1 MKLPNGIT
9 GFYNSKNNQP
19 LKVDGKQFKQVC
31 FTITTQSGGKVLE
44 FKEPQYPINFYDVEV
59 KVFDNHFHILLNEHY
74 PYLAFASVVEFGKIN
89 FIDVPELLKQF
100 SSFYK
105 VLDVKELNE
114 PLVLKLGS
122 KKGILQNDNDLN
134 SAELEQVAYWKPERI
149 GEVIFNYW
157 D

>member
-1 MKLPNGIT
+1 M
-9 GFYNSKNNQP
+9 
-19 LKVDGKQFKQVC
+19 
-31 FTITTQSGGKVLE
+31 
-44 FKEPQYPINFYDVEV
+44 
-59 KVFDNHFHILLNEHY
+59 
-74 PYLAFASVVEFGKIN
+74 
-89 FIDVPELLKQF
+89 PELFQKF
-100 SSFYK
+100 ISFYK

-122 KKGILQNDNDLN
+122 KKGILQNDNYLN